1 MWVIGV
7 DKGGGLRLNHEI
19 VQIEFLSGTSVT
31 QIGETQLIARK
42 RILL

>member
-19 VQIEFLSGTSVT
+19 VQIEFLTSVT
-31 QIGETQLIARK
+31 QIGETHLIARK